1 MIERRPFETLGEADH
16 GWLKARHHFSFADY
30 LDRDRMG
37 WGKLRVWND
46 DEIAPG
52 TGFPPHPHRDMEII
66 TFVRD
71 GAISHGDNRGNRG
84 RTVAGDVQVMSAGRG
99 IIHSE
104 ENREDETTR
113 IFQIWLQTAEPGAEP
128 GWGARHFPREAGRLT
143 VVASGYPEDDALP
156 IRTHGRVLAAT
167 VKAGQSV
174 ACRAD
179 PAHFLYLVP
188 DRGSVEVSGVRLNP
202 RDGAAI
208 RDESNITIT
217 AIEDAEIVLVDTE

>member
-1 MIERRPFETLGEADH
+1 MIDHRPFETLGQADH

-37 WGKLRVWND
+37 WGRLRVWND
-46 DEIAPG
+46 DEIASG
-52 TGFPPHPHRDMEII
+52 AGFPPHPHRDMEII

-71 GAISHGDNRGNRG
+71 GAISHSDNQGNHG

-99 IIHSE
+99 IVHSE
-104 ENREDETTR
+104 ENREDETSR
-113 IFQIWLQTAEPGAEP
+113 IFQIWLQTAEAGAEP
-128 GWGARHFPREAGRLT
+128 GWGTRHFPRQEGGLT

-156 IRTHGRVLAAT
+156 IRTRGRVLAAT
-167 VKAGQSV
+167 LKAGGTV
-174 ACRAD
+174 THRTD
-179 PAHFLYLVP
+179 PARFLYLVP
-188 DRGSVEVSGVRLNP
+188 NRGSVEISGVRLNP

-208 RDESNITIT
+208 RDEAEITIT